1 MRSHLLRTIRQTFHH
16 VLSLITMSGIIGE
29 LEAEKG
35 VNGSDAVF
43 GISGVKDGTGKE
55 GVIAGLINIV

>member
-16 VLSLITMSGIIGE
+16 VLSLITINGIIGE

-35 VNGSDAVF
+35 VNGTDAVS
-43 GISGVKDGTGKE
+43 GISGVKDGGEKE
-55 GVIAGLINIV
+55 GVIAGLINMV